1 MKYVGSKENKQDI
14 ATIGDIDN
22 VQTQLDGKVNKSG
35 DTMTG
40 ALTVGSAS
48 LQTNGYV
55 TGTWLKT
62 TADITLSTKPS
73 KIAVINGGWIYSR
86 TPAQIKDDIGLS
98 DVDNAK
104 QYSETNPPPYPVTS
118 VNGQTGAVTVD
129 VSIPD
134 NLVKYKEIVDVEATP
149 NINAD
154 TLSGHSA
161 DYFATATSVSTL
173 NNTVNTLS
181 TSVDTNAGDIAALD
195 ADMSN
200 VKTDISNLKSAD
212 TTLQSNIDKKLGLS
226 GGTMTGTIN
235 LDNMGYIVPNFNTDI
250 RGNYVAGTLLAES
263 TDFDTGIFITS
274 ALGGNITMK
283 SASQVDVNA
292 PLWVRG
298 NTNYEEA
305 QVRNV
310 IISTADPSG
319 GNSGDIWIRY
329 SN

>member
-1 MKYVGSKENKQDI
+1 MKYVGSKKNKQDI
-14 ATIGDIDN
+14 ATIEDVDN
-22 VQTQLDGKVNKSG
+22 VQDQIDGKVNKSG

-40 ALTVGSAS
+40 TLTVGSAS

-62 TADITLSTKPS
+62 TANIALGSTPS
-73 KIAVINGGWIYSR
+73 KIAVINNERIYSR
-86 TPAQIKDDIGLS
+86 TPAQIKSDIGLS
-98 DVDNAK
+98 DVDNVK
-104 QYSETNPPPYPVTS
+104 QYSASNPPPYPVTS
-118 VNGQTGAVTVD
+118 VNGKTGAVTVEL
-129 VSIPD
+129 PD
-134 NLVKYKEIVDVEATP
+134 NLVKYQEIVDVEATP
-149 NINAD
+149 NVNAD

-173 NNTVNTLS
+173 NNTVSTLS

-195 ADMSN
+195 ADMSTA
-200 VKTDISNLKSAD
+200 KTDISNLKSAD

-263 TDFDTGIFITS
+263 TDFNTGIFISS

-305 QVRNV
+305 QVRNI
-310 IISTADPSG
+310 IISTEDPSG
-319 GNSGDIWIRY
+319 GSPGEIWIKY
-329 SN
+329 ST